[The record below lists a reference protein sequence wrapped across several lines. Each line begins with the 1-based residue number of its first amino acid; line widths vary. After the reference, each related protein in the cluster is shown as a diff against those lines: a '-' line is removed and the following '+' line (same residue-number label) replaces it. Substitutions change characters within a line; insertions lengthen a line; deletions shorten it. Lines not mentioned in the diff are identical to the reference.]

1 MITIGCKAMGFI
13 VLLGAMLGGA
23 ARAQDAALRDR
34 VRQLSGRLVSGDVA
48 ARAEAEKGL
57 IELGRPALPLLPES
71 VDVKS
76 AEAKE
81 SLERVRKALEEAGAE
96 LNLGAS
102 KITIQGEGIRLSEV
116 IQELQ
121 KQTGN
126 EVKDLREQFGQ
137 EASNPSM
144 NLDLKD
150 VGFFEALDRV
160 CQEARVGLNF
170 FTGDGSI
177 GLVAQ
182 AMAMPGQEPPV
193 EAAGKGKWISY
204 NGPFR
209 VQVVEISLKRDFQNG
224 QNAANVRLEVA
235 WEPRLRPMLLTLAS
249 KNVTIKDDR
258 GDAVPPSLQEEETSV
273 PLRADNPVVE
283 ANINMQAPDR
293 AAKKLA
299 EVKVKATVT
308 IPSGTRTFTF
318 PDLTKPEK
326 RTQGKVVVELVSTEV
341 DDFVW
346 KVRLIVSQ
354 PGGEGPG
361 YDSYQQGL
369 FSNQIWLQ
377 RADGSRFEHNGGFS
391 NLGSAEG
398 KMGFEYLFVDAPGKP
413 EDYRLVYEAPNE
425 IVSLPL
431 EIELSDVPLP

>member
-1 MITIGCKAMGFI
+1 MITTGFKAMGI
-13 VLLGAMLGGA
+13 VVLLGAMLGSA
-23 ARAQDAALRDR
+23 ARGQEAALRDR
-34 VRQLSGRLVSGDVA
+34 VRQLVGRLASEDMA
-48 ARAEAEKGL
+48 AREEAEKGL
-57 IELGRPALPLLPES
+57 IELGQRALPLLPDGVEAQS
-71 VDVKS
+71 S
-76 AEAKE
+76 EAKE

-102 KITIQGEGIRLSEV
+102 KVTLQGEGIRLSEA

-126 EVKDLREQFGQ
+126 IVRDLREQFGQ
-137 EASNPSM
+137 EATNPAM

-150 VGFFEALDRV
+150 VSFFEALDRV
-160 CQEARVGLNF
+160 CQEAGVGLNF

-177 GLVAQ
+177 GLVAR
-182 AMAMPGQEPPV
+182 AMAMPGQEGSV
-193 EAAGKGKWISY
+193 EAPGNGKWISY
-204 NGPFR
+204 TGPFR
-209 VQVVEISLKRDFQNG
+209 VQVVKITLERDFLNG

-235 WEPRLRPMLLTLAS
+235 WEPRLRPMLLTLPS
-249 KNVTIKDDR
+249 KDVSIKDDR
-258 GDAVPPSLQEEETSV
+258 GEAVPPALQEEETSV

-283 ANINMQAPDR
+283 ANINMKSPDR
-293 AAKKLA
+293 AARKLD
-299 EVKVKATVT
+299 EVKLKATVT

-326 RTQGKVVVELVSTEV
+326 RTQGKMGVELVSTGV

-346 KVRLIVSQ
+346 KVRIIVSQ
-354 PGGEGPG
+354 PGGEGPA

-369 FSNQIWLQ
+369 FNNQIWLQ

-413 EDYRLVYEAPNE
+413 ADYRLVYEAPSE